1 MTRMSRR
8 RILIA
13 ALVVAVVIAAALVPG
28 YTGQYGLL
36 VAFQIVQLAAL
47 AQAWSLMTGYG
58 GIVSLAVAAF
68 VGVGSYATAEVA
80 SQVGWGLIPS
90 VLAGGVVAAVFA
102 LIVSVPMLRFRGLYF
117 TIGSLVLAEAL
128 AIFMSNYNGLGGNM
142 GVTLPG
148 TAPSAQTI
156 YLLSLLVAVLAAGIV
171 AWLVRSRLGL
181 GLRAIRD
188 DEDVA
193 ERVGVPTFRTKLTAF
208 LIASSVM
215 GLVGGIQAQWTGYIE
230 PSGAFALDWTVET
243 VNAAIIGGVGTLTGP
258 LVGAAVSVGLSQ
270 RLANYPE
277 IHLIIL
283 GVLLIVIIRLA
294 PNGLWGTAC
303 QLLRYGQRR
312 FAMPRGGAD
321 AATVAAAVPAVSVAP
336 AVPVVPAAGILS
348 SASAS
353 AASSAASSAAA
364 GAVPAGA
371 VDDGAGR
378 TGSAAGAPLLR
389 AVGVGKVYGGVR
401 AVDGVDLELR
411 HGEVLGMI
419 GPNGAGKSTLIGL
432 LSGAISGE
440 GTVELLGEDVT
451 GVGAQQRARRG
462 IGRTHQVPRPFGQMT
477 VMENLLVAH
486 LHGAKGDGR
495 TARAEC
501 ERILSRCGL
510 LEFADVRASELGL
523 LRLKRLEL
531 ARALAVR
538 PRLLLL
544 DEIGAGLVESELR
557 ELIGLI
563 RELRAEVDAILIV
576 EHVIDVIRE
585 CCDRL
590 IVIDGGKLLVA
601 GDPDV
606 VLRDPQVAAVYL
618 GTSGGADALENRAPR
633 RAAKGARPLLEVK
646 GVAARY
652 GAFHALHDV
661 SFTVGEGE
669 VLALLGANGAGK
681 TTTARAVSGMLPV
694 SGGEIWFDG
703 QRISGRQPHDIVR
716 LGVAHCMEGRK
727 IFGDLTVEENLLLGA
742 RAAGS
747 SRERSSRLEA
757 VYEVFG
763 ALRERRGNSGFGLSG
778 GQQQMLAIGRA
789 LMADPRLIIFD
800 EISLGL
806 APIMVDRLY
815 ETLTEINKRGV
826 SMIVI
831 EQNVKRGLALADH
844 VAVLEKGQVALVGD
858 PAEMRDDEHLLS
870 LYIGEAKGTDSA
882 VPATAVPAE
891 PGTAE

>member
-1 MTRMSRR
+1 MTRRR
-8 RILIA
+8 VLTTAFIVA
-13 ALVVAVVIAAALVPG
+13 AIVAAAVVPG

-58 GIVSLAVAAF
+58 GVVSLAVAAF

-80 SQVGWGLIPS
+80 AQAGWGLIPS
-90 VLAGGVVAAVFA
+90 VLAGGAVSAVFA

-148 TAPSAQTI
+148 TAPSAQTV

-208 LIASSVM
+208 LIASTVM

-230 PSGAFALDWTVET
+230 PTGAFALDWTVET

-303 QLLRYGQRR
+303 QLFRFGQRR
-312 FAMPRGGAD
+312 FATGRFAALGAGGGGAGR
-321 AATVAAAVPAVSVAP
+321 AGGTGAVTTAVAVSST
-336 AVPVVPAAGILS
+336 AAGT
-348 SASAS
+348 S
-353 AASSAASSAAA
+353 AAP
-364 GAVPAGA
+364 GAVPAAA
-371 VDDGAGR
+371 VDDAAGR
-378 TGSAAGAPLLR
+378 TGSAAMGPPGGGGPLLR

-411 HGEVLGMI
+411 RGEVLGMI

-451 GVGAQQRARRG
+451 GAGAQQRARRG

-477 VMENLLVAH
+477 VRENLLVAH
-486 LHGAKGDGR
+486 LHGGKGDGR

-606 VLRDPQVAAVYL
+606 VLLDPQVAAVYL
-618 GTSGGADALENRAPR
+618 GTSGGADAPENRAPR

-703 QRISGRQPHDIVR
+703 QRISGRPPHDIVR

-747 SRERSSRLEA
+747 ARERSRRLDA
-757 VYEVFG
+757 VYEIFG

-815 ETLTEINKRGV
+815 ETLTQINARGV

>member
-1 MTRMSRR
+1 MTRRR
-8 RILIA
+8 VLAAALIA
-13 ALVVAVVIAAALVPG
+13 AAVIVAAVVPG

-36 VAFQIVQLAAL
+36 VAFEIVQLAAL
-47 AQAWSLMTGYG
+47 AQAWSLMAGYG
-58 GIVSLAVAAF
+58 GVVSLAVAAF
-68 VGVGSYATAEVA
+68 VGIGSYATAEA
-80 SQVGWGLIPS
+80 AAKAGLGLIPS
-90 VLAGGVVAAVFA
+90 VLAGGVVAGVFA
-102 LIVSVPMLRFRGLYF
+102 LIIAVPMLRFRGLYF

-128 AIFMSNYNGLGGNM
+128 AIFMSNFNGFGGNM
-142 GVTLPG
+142 GITLPG
-148 TAPSAQTI
+148 TAPSPQTI
-156 YLLSLLVAVLAAGIV
+156 YLLSFVVAVLATGVV

-193 ERVGVPTFRTKLTAF
+193 ERVGVLTFRTKLTVF
-208 LIASSVM
+208 LIASVIM

-230 PSGAFALDWTVET
+230 PTGAFALDWTVET
-243 VNAAIIGGVGTLTGP
+243 VNAAIIGGMGTIAGP
-258 LVGAAVSVGLSQ
+258 LAGSAISVELSQ
-270 RLANYPE
+270 RLASYPE
-277 IHLIIL
+277 IHLVIL
-283 GVLLIVIIRLA
+283 GMLLIVIIRLA
-294 PNGLWGTAC
+294 PNGLWGMAI
-303 QLLRYGQRR
+303 QLARAGQRR
-312 FAMPRGGAD
+312 FAARRGS
-321 AATVAAAVPAVSVAP
+321 AAAAASAV
-336 AVPVVPAAGILS
+336 VVPAAEVVSPAVLG
-348 SASAS
+348 SAP
-353 AASSAASSAAA
+353 AAGGPDVPDGDANSRTGADRAGSAAA
-364 GAVPAGA
+364 G
-371 VDDGAGR
+371 
-378 TGSAAGAPLLR
+378 PLLR

-411 HGEVLGMI
+411 GGEVLGMI

-440 GTVELLGEDVT
+440 GTVELFGEDVT
-451 GVGAQQRARRG
+451 GAGAQQRARRG

-486 LHGAKGDGR
+486 LHGAKGSGR
-495 TARAEC
+495 AARAEC

-510 LEFADVRASELGL
+510 LEFADVRASDLGL

-538 PRLLLL
+538 PRILLL

-563 RELRAEVDAILIV
+563 RALRQEVDAILIV

-590 IVIDGGKLLVA
+590 IVIDGGKVLVA
-601 GDPDV
+601 GDPDE
-606 VLRDPQVAAVYL
+606 VLRDSQVAAVYL
-618 GTSGGADALENRAPR
+618 GTSGGEEVSHPAR
-633 RAAKGARPLLEVK
+633 RARQTARPLLEVK

-652 GAFHALHDV
+652 GAFRALHDV
-661 SFTVGEGE
+661 SFAVAEGE

-681 TTTARAVSGMLPV
+681 TTTARAISGMLPV
-694 SGGEIWFDG
+694 SDGEIWFDG

-747 SRERSSRLEA
+747 SRERNRRLEA

-806 APIMVDRLY
+806 APITVDRLY
-815 ETLTEINKRGV
+815 ETLTEINGRGV
-826 SMIVI
+826 AMIVI
-831 EQNVKRGLALADH
+831 EQNVERGLALADH
-844 VAVLEKGQVALVGD
+844 VAVLEKGRVALTGE
-858 PAEMRDDEHLLS
+858 PAQMRADDRLLS
-870 LYIGEAKGTDSA
+870 LYIGEAKGAAPAVSA
-882 VPATAVPAE
+882 EQQAQARPQGQPVQAQAVQAH
-891 PGTAE
+891 PGTAG